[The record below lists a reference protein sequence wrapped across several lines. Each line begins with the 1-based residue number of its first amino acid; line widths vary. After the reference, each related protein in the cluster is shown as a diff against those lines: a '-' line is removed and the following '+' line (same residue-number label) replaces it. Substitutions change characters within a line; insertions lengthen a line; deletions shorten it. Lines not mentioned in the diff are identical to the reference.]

1 MGFLGLA
8 EQGGLKKRDGSGPR
22 FRLQGPAEKNQAVK
36 DPFFHAFYLAE
47 RCIPI
52 MERKIPIATVIFCLC

>member
-1 MGFLGLA
+1 MVQIHG
-8 EQGGLKKRDGSGPR
+8 

-36 DPFFHAFYLAE
+36 DPFFHSFNEEE

-52 MERKIPIATVIFCLC
+52 MERKIPFATVIFCLCDFHISTFNSRYKKH